1 MDPINI
7 TMHLCN
13 CFCNCSWSW
22 FYCWEV
28 ICPEVMCTYVTWNYC
43 QNFLLFISSCI
54 ANSKQRVSFPWCCFR
69 KWAIKFGDFNCRKY
83 KQAISEKPDKI
94 NTCYSLIIIITR
106 KDLSD
111 RGNAFRYIRRFG
123 WCCLDLVQ
131 ILTIGYW
138 RILNSNVKFR

>member
-1 MDPINI
+1 MELILLLRSDLPWSDVL
-7 TMHLCN
+7 LCQ
-13 CFCNCSWSW
+13 
-22 FYCWEV
+22 
-28 ICPEVMCTYVTWNYC
+28 IYVSSLEII

-83 KQAISEKPDKI
+83 KQAISEKLDKI
-94 NTCYSLIIIITR
+94 NTCYSLILIIKR
-106 KDLSD
+106 KYLSD
-111 RGNAFRYIRRFG
+111 RGNVFRCIRRFG

>member
-1 MDPINI
+1 MELILLLRSDLPWSDVL
-7 TMHLCN
+7 LCQ
-13 CFCNCSWSW
+13 
-22 FYCWEV
+22 
-28 ICPEVMCTYVTWNYC
+28 ICVSSLEII

-83 KQAISEKPDKI
+83 KQAISEKLDKI

-111 RGNAFRYIRRFG
+111 RGNAFRYIRHFG